1 MFALSSLRDIFVAS
15 HVTPESLKHYVTTLF
30 EDVFSMVLRRKTG
43 LQLDAI
49 GYRIMNGVM
58 FEISLILLL

>member
-43 LQLDAI
+43 LQLDI
-49 GYRIMNGVM
+49 G
-58 FEISLILLL
+58 L